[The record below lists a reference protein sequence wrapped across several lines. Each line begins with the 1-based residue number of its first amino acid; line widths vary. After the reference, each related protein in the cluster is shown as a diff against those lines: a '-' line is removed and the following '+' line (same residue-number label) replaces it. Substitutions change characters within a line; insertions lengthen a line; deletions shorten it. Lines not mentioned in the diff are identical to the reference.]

1 MTLAVR
7 IAVGHGLALLVAL
20 LAARAGLP
28 LPWMLGPLA
37 AAAAVALA
45 GGDPV
50 APPPLRRC
58 GQVVVGTVIGLTVTP
73 SVVSLVVMWLPWMA
87 VAIAVSVLSSALLGV
102 LFAAVTRLDGRTAY
116 FALLPGGLAEMASI
130 AARAGARAEV
140 VAVVQT
146 LRVGLIVCVLPWLV
160 FLFASADGAVA
171 PAARAPWDPL
181 LLPVVLG
188 IGVAGAWLFRLLR
201 FDNPWMFGSLLAVA
215 VAAGGGLIDTSV
227 PEPLYRAGQFLIGF
241 TVGAQ
246 FRRDRLA
253 RLPRVA
259 AWAVAF
265 IAAMELVMAAVAL
278 LMAWAGGLPLVTAVL
293 ATAVGGTAEMTIT
306 AAAAGADVALVVA
319 FHVLRTAVVNGF
331 AGRIFRLLTAS
342 GLLAAAGRRLPVARR
357 GYGDSGE
364 DGP

>member
-1 MTLAVR
+1 MNLALR
-7 IAVGHGLALLVAL
+7 IAVGHGLGLL
-20 LAARAGLP
+20 LAVAGAHAGLP
-28 LPWMLGPLA
+28 LPWLLGPLA

-50 APPPLRRC
+50 APPLLRRC
-58 GQVVVGTVIGLTVTP
+58 GQVVVGTAIGLTVTP
-73 SVVSLVVMWLPWMA
+73 SVASLVLGWIPWMA
-87 VAIAVSVLSSALLGV
+87 VAIVVSVVSSALLG
-102 LFAAVTRLDGRTAY
+102 LPFARVARLDARTAY
-116 FALLPGGLAEMASI
+116 YALLPGGLAEMASI

-160 FLFASADGAVA
+160 FLFATVDRAAA
-171 PAARAPWDPL
+171 PAARVPWDPL
-181 LLPVVLG
+181 LLPVALG
-188 IGVAGAWLFRLLR
+188 VGVAGAHLFRALR

-215 VAAGGGLIDTSV
+215 LAAGGGVLDTSI

-259 AWAVAF
+259 AWAVVF
-265 IAAMELVMAAVAL
+265 IAAMQAVMTGVAL
-278 LMAWAGGLPLVTAVL
+278 FLSWAGGLSFVTAVL

-342 GLLAAAGRRLPVARR
+342 GLLAAAGRRLPVARG
-357 GYGDSGE
+357 GYDEPGAG
-364 DGP
+364 GL